1 MRHATAELP
10 ELAAT
15 AAHLDRLLRR
25 ERLERLDVALPG
37 SLKSTEPPLDRVAGA
52 RVTGARRRGREV
64 AVEADG
70 IAVVASLGTSG
81 WMAARPPG
89 RGSGRRRHLPTFRLV
104 CAGGTAVEM
113 VETMN
118 RKDGAVRLAPSAPPG
133 ADGAGGAGDGTG
145 GDPTD
150 AAWGPAAGPDE
161 LRAGLARAGGPVRAA
176 LTAGGVDPALGP
188 AWADEALH
196 RARLAP
202 VHPAEGLAR
211 DEVER
216 LHRALDA
223 TVRHAAEALAAEP
236 LNELR
241 QAALRLRRV
250 SGHAGE
256 PCPTC
261 GATLAEAV
269 VGGGEPPATYC
280 PPCQTGGELLP
291 DPRRAAFVR

>member
-1 MRHATAELP
+1 MRHTTAELP

-15 AAHLDRLLRR
+15 AAHLDRLLRQA
-25 ERLERLDVALPG
+25 RLERLDVALPG
-37 SLKSTEPPLDRVAGA
+37 SLKSTDPPIERVAGA

-89 RGSGRRRHLPTFRLV
+89 RSSGRRRHLPTFRLV
-104 CAGGTAVEM
+104 CADGTAVEM

-118 RKDGAVRLAPSAPPG
+118 RKDGGVRLAAGDPAPAGTDAP
-133 ADGAGGAGDGTG
+133 AGGAD
-145 GDPTD
+145 
-150 AAWGPAAGPDE
+150 AGPDE

-176 LTAGGVDPALGP
+176 LTGGGVDPALGP
-188 AWADEALH
+188 AWADEVLH
-196 RARLAP
+196 GARLAP
-202 VHPAEGLAR
+202 VRPAGELDD

-216 LHRALDA
+216 LHRALTGTVHDA
-223 TVRHAAEALAAEP
+223 VEALAAAP

-241 QAALRLRRV
+241 QATLRLRRI

-261 GATLAEAV
+261 GATLAQAAV
-269 VGGGEPPATYC
+269 GDGAPPATYC
-280 PPCQTGGELLP
+280 PTCQNGGEALP
-291 DPRRAAFVR
+291 DPRLSAFVR